1 MKNYSRVSSVSYE
14 ALASSVASVELTP
27 EVYENMTATGEKAP
41 YLLRVIPNGEVDRD
55 GHFLRVSAVTGHTFE
70 ETRREHEILME
81 TVIACLREGYTHID
95 TGYINYQLRIGGSI
109 VSTTEQPTPAANPVY
124 VGAYASN
131 ELAAV
136 LATINARLSTDAA
149 PFAISTVF
157 GADSHD
163 RFVTSGREF
172 QVNGTWFDLGVPG
185 AKVELA
191 FADGLVQQAFVKEW
205 KPTYIRCVAPL
216 GKEAKT
222 CELRV
227 TSNNGDGGVTTI
239 CKSKVPFKYEVTP
252 PKLTK
257 LYPYPYEGEAAYE
270 NGLIEGAEFY
280 LHGENLT
287 DVTEVNFTYMST
299 SDGMEHTKVIPA
311 EGYEVEGGN
320 RITVSG
326 SIWAD
331 GWGDVWDR
339 VADVTFEV
347 KTEKGSATIKA
358 HDKS

>member
-14 ALASSVASVELTP
+14 ALARSVASVELTP
-27 EVYENMTATGEKAP
+27 GVYENMTATGEKAP

-55 GHFLRVSAVTGHTFE
+55 SHFQRLSAVTGHTLE

-109 VSTTEQPTPAANPVY
+109 VSTTEQPTRTANPVY
-124 VGAYASN
+124 ISAYASN

-163 RFVTSGREF
+163 RFVTSGHGF
-172 QVNGTWFDLGVPG
+172 QVNGMWFDMSAPG

-191 FADGLVQQAFVKEW
+191 FADGLVQQAVIKEW

-216 GKEAKT
+216 GKEEKT

-227 TSNNGDGGVTTI
+227 SSSNGAGEVTTI
-239 CKSKVPFKYEVTP
+239 AKPKVPFKYEITP

-257 LYPYPYEGEAAYE
+257 LYPSPHEGEAAYE

-280 LHGENLT
+280 LHGEYLV
-287 DVTEVNFTYMST
+287 DVTELNLTYMSL
-299 SDGMEHTKVIPA
+299 SDGMEHTKSVPA
-311 EGYEVEGGN
+311 EGYTVEGGN

-326 SIWAD
+326 SFWDD

-339 VADVTFEV
+339 ASDVTFEV
-347 KTEKGSATIKA
+347 KTTRGSATLKA
-358 HDKS
+358 HYKE